1 MGYSSF
7 APSFVSR
14 RMPTLTIDYTTDAER
29 IQLER
34 AIAFVREMQHLGA
47 TAPHGTVLD
56 ACERFALD
64 AGRKLLVEQLEA
76 AVRTRAEGEKKVP
89 AARPKGRRPAP

>member
-1 MGYSSF
+1 
-7 APSFVSR
+7 
-14 RMPTLTIDYTTDAER
+14 MPTLTIEYATEAER
-29 IQLER
+29 LQIER

-76 AVRTRAEGEKKVP
+76 TIRTRAEGEKKVP
-89 AARPKGRRPAP
+89 AARRKGRSDGP